1 MPSLAGLFFWMNIK
15 LENIKK
21 LDVTKP
27 LKLDCGKTI
36 KDFPLAFE
44 TYGKLNDN
52 KDNAILVFHALTG
65 DQFVTETNPITKKE
79 GWWVTAVGPGRAI
92 DTNKYFVICANV
104 IGGCM
109 GSLGPKDTNPVTKK
123 PYGLDFPVITIKDMV
138 KAQESLLEH
147 LGIKKLLCATGG
159 SMGGMQLLQLSLIH
173 I

>member
-1 MPSLAGLFFWMNIK
+1 MNTK
-15 LENIKK
+15 FENIKK
-21 LDVTKP
+21 LEVTNP

-36 KDFPLAFE
+36 KDFPLAYE

-65 DQFVTETNPITKKE
+65 DQFVTGTNPITNKE
-79 GWWVTAVGPGRAI
+79 GWWITAVGPGKAI

-109 GSLGPKDTNPVTKK
+109 GSLGPKDINPVTQK

-138 KAQESLLEH
+138 KFSNVTLSPIIGKSLYGV
-147 LGIKKLLCATGG
+147 GITNSLKLIAGMFADCVKNCTFG
-159 SMGGMQLLQLSLIH
+159 S
-173 I
+173 

>member
-15 LENIKK
+15 FENIKK
-21 LDVTKP
+21 LNITKP

-36 KDFPLAFE
+36 KDFPLAYE

-65 DQFVTETNPITKKE
+65 DQFVTGTNPITNKE
-79 GWWVTAVGPGRAI
+79 GWWVSAVGPGRAI

-109 GSLGPKDTNPVTKK
+109 GC
-123 PYGLDFPVITIKDMV
+123 
-138 KAQESLLEH
+138 LLY
-147 LGIKKLLCATGG
+147 T
-159 SMGGMQLLQLSLIH
+159 SPSPRD
-173 I
+173 